1 MRDPDKAFFGHPTGL
16 STLFFTEMWERM
28 SYYGARTFLAIYMIT
43 PVAAGGR
50 GMSDGATGLVM
61 ALYLSSVYLLSLPGG
76 WIADRFIGQRKA
88 VTLGGVCIIIGNVML
103 ALPIDALFYPGLA
116 SIAVGTGFLKTSA
129 STIVGML
136 YSPDD
141 VRRDSGYTLYYMG
154 INLGAFLA
162 PLVGIL

>member
-61 ALYLSSVYLLSLPGG
+61 ALYMSSVYLLSLPGG
-76 WIADRFIGQRKA
+76 WIADRFLGQRKA
-88 VTLGGVCIIIGNVML
+88 VTIGGIGIAIGNAML
-103 ALPIDALFYPGLA
+103 AMPTDSLFYPGLA
-116 SIAVGTGFLKTSA
+116 VIALGTGFLKPNI
-129 STIVGML
+129 STIVGQL
-136 YSPDD
+136 YKPDD
-141 VRRDSGYTLYYMG
+141 LRRNSGYT
-154 INLGAFLA
+154 
-162 PLVGIL
+162 